1 MLEQILH
8 VTEVSEKY
16 VDINLR
22 PKVEDGEFAPY
33 RGWASE
39 GSGRGGVGMFSSV
52 VYCFTIV
59 LELNDFFDT
68 E

>member
-1 MLEQILH
+1 MLEQSLH

-16 VDINLR
+16 VEINLR

-39 GSGRGGVGMFSSV
+39 GSGRGHVGLPCFLVWYTFSSRIKR
-52 VYCFTIV
+52 F
-59 LELNDFFDT
+59 L
-68 E
+68 

>member
-1 MLEQILH
+1 MLEQSSH

-16 VDINLR
+16 VEINLR

-39 GSGRGGVGMFSSV
+39 GSGRGGVAMFSSV
-52 VYCFTIV
+52 VYV
-59 LELNDFFDT
+59 
-68 E
+68 